1 MMRLLRE
8 AAYPAL
14 TALLILAVNGYV
26 ASHPLYISKTHAVD
40 EQLSALGGMVEVSAE
55 RPITLFV
62 GNSYVRTGVQPPAK
76 GAYAKFILNGLPLSD
91 VVDVLGS
98 LPEGLQVDTV
108 AVGVGYNYATPVRS
122 FSYVYRKYEATN
134 PVAKA
139 WWTIPVA
146 RSYSLSS
153 TMVKN
158 DLMCLVR
165 RKPCR
170 DSDGER
176 PAFERPADDSD
187 AHAKRIDAEVGHRLR
202 EYLPFTAEVSPRF
215 DEDLRAIRA
224 ECERLGADMVTFT
237 MPIYRPL
244 RDALDPSVL
253 DRFRETAASV
263 SRYVDFNQRYPD
275 WKPAYFADPTHLA
288 QDGQGA
294 QLVTAELLRF
304 ISGEVE

>member
-1 MMRLLRE
+1 MRIIHE

-26 ASHPLYISKTHAVD
+26 VSHPLYISKTRAVD
-40 EQLSALGGMVEVSAE
+40 EQLASLDGRAEESAKHPL
-55 RPITLFV
+55 TLFV
-62 GNSYVRTGVQPPAK
+62 GNSYVRTGVRPPAEDV
-76 GAYAKFILNGLPLSD
+76 YAQFILNGLPLSD
-91 VVDVLGS
+91 VVHILRS

-108 AVGVGYNYATPVRS
+108 AVGLGYNYATPARS

-134 PVAKA
+134 PVAEA

-158 DLMCLVR
+158 DLICLAQ

-170 DSDGER
+170 GNDGEI
-176 PAFERPADDSD
+176 PTFERRADDSD
-187 AHAKRIDAEVGHRLR
+187 AHAERIEAEVGRRLR
-202 EYLPFTAEVSPRF
+202 EYLPFTSKVSPLF
-215 DEDLRAIRA
+215 EGDLLAIRA
-224 ECERLGADMVTFT
+224 ECDRLGADMMTFT

-244 RDALDPSVL
+244 RVALDPSVL
-253 DRFRETAASV
+253 ERFRETAASV
-263 SRYVDFNQRYPD
+263 SPYIDLNQRYPN

-294 QLVTAELLRF
+294 QVATAELLRF
-304 ISGEVE
+304 ISGEGG